1 MRRVRKSRARR
12 TWTDAQELQLRTGFD
27 YFDEAWS
34 DHPSATDL
42 KEMRQAWQD
51 CKDTVLAEHIERF
64 PCTRPWAW
72 WKFGAPEPRDE
83 SVDELEQLR
92 PMGVL
97 TRDEIHRRQRMM
109 NHNRV
114 VAQKGCGDA

>member
-1 MRRVRKSRARR
+1 MPLKRRSRRE
-12 TWTDAQELQLRTGFD
+12 WTDTHQLQLRTGHD
-27 YFDEAWS
+27 YLGECWG
-34 DHPSATDL
+34 DHPTAADL

-83 SVDELEQLR
+83 SVDEKVQLHLLGIPSGQEYIAYEKLEALNR
-92 PMGVL
+92 Y
-97 TRDEIHRRQRMM
+97 RSQRS
-109 NHNRV
+109 
-114 VAQKGCGDA
+114 GLDA